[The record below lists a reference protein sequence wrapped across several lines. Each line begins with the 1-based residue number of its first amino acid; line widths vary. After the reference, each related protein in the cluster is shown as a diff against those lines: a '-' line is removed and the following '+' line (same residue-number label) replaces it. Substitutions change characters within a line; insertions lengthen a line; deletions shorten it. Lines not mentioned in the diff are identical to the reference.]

1 MPPLRTRVE
10 SIPQLAHYFLEK
22 ARNKLNKNIIG
33 IEERAV
39 NAMVKYPWP
48 GNIRE
53 MQNVI
58 ERAAVLTH
66 DEIIKLG
73 NLPLAFAESYAQE
86 GEDVID
92 LRSFKKEREPHVLRV
107 EKKLIQRYLADAGGN
122 VSKAAQLANIPRR
135 TFYRLLDKHGLKG
148 RTIRARDEEATL

>member
-1 MPPLRTRVE
+1 
-10 SIPQLAHYFLEK
+10 
-22 ARNKLNKNIIG
+22 
-33 IEERAV
+33 
-39 NAMVKYPWP
+39 
-48 GNIRE
+48 

-73 NLPLAFAESYAQE
+73 NLPLAFAESYAEE

-107 EKKLIQRYLADAGGN
+107 EKKLIQRYLADAEGN

-148 RTIRARDEEATL
+148 RTIRAREEDDE

>member
-1 MPPLRTRVE
+1 ME
-10 SIPQLAHYFLEK
+10 D
-22 ARNKLNKNIIG
+22 
-33 IEERAV
+33 RAV
-39 NAMVKYPWP
+39 KAMMQYSWP

-73 NLPLAFAESYAQE
+73 NLPLVFAENYAE
-86 GEDVID
+86 EADDVPD
-92 LRSFKKEREPHVLRV
+92 LRSFKLEREPHVMRV

-135 TFYRLLDKHGLKG
+135 SFYRLLDKHGLKG
-148 RTIRARDEEATL
+148 RGAD

>member
-1 MPPLRTRVE
+1 MPPLRERRE
-10 SIPQLAHYFLEK
+10 SIPHLAHHFLEK
-22 ARNKLNKNIIG
+22 AGKKLNKRLVG

-39 NAMVKYPWP
+39 KAMVQYPWP

-66 DEIIKLG
+66 DDCIKLG
-73 NLPLAFAESYAQE
+73 NLPLVFAENYVE
-86 GEDVID
+86 GAADVPD
-92 LRSFKKEREPHVLRV
+92 LNSFKTEREPHVLRV
-107 EKKLIQRYLADAGGN
+107 EKKLIQRYLVDAGGN
-122 VSKAAQLANIPRR
+122 VAKAARLANIPRR

-148 RTIRARDEEATL
+148 RNPAPR